1 MRVSASYDYENE
13 EGGRLREG
21 RKKDER
27 RRMKDKK
34 RKEMSGANNEWGF
47 PYRLFYMNLQ
57 GVVFMKMQT

>member
-1 MRVSASYDYENE
+1 M
-13 EGGRLREG
+13 REG

>member
-13 EGGRLREG
+13 EGG